1 MACLSGSFLPPYFPI
16 HGFESVDAAPSIA
29 RVGLPSKW
37 TQLRTLSLSLA
48 NVQNACVGER
58 W

>member
-1 MACLSGSFLPPYFPI
+1 MACLSGSFLPPYFAI

-29 RVGLPSKW
+29 RVWLPSKW
-37 TQLRTLSLSLA
+37 TQLRKLSLSPA